1 MDVVKSRLQADG
13 LRGAPRYH
21 GIVDCMRQS
30 YQAEGWRVFTRG
42 LASTLLRAFPVNA
55 ATFATVTVVLTYTR
69 GAEAQLDSEA
79 VPGTPATAA
88 GPALAQPS
96 SL

>member
-1 MDVVKSRLQADG
+1 
-13 LRGAPRYH
+13 
-21 GIVDCMRQS
+21 MRQS

-55 ATFATVTVVLTYTR
+55 ATFATVTVVLSYTR
-69 GAEAQLDSEA
+69 GEEAAQLDSEA
-79 VPGTPATAA
+79 VPGTSATPA